1 MRADLED
8 ADPDPDEVNNLAT
21 VVLDLLAAG
30 GRAGRAA
37 SAMTGGTQADAGRAL
52 FGELVLTDEDGQPW
66 PASELLVP
74 GAALAAVLSP
84 DADRGIVGREW
95 TERYSTEVLLAAG
108 VRAGFAVVWVSD
120 RNRDEVNL
128 PDLDE
133 WLDQVAGVST
143 ESFGALADLDLV
155 DPDRW
160 PAALLLIAADRDARQ
175 CLHPTPSGLSYSGWW
190 LSRHALLDG
199 RPPAEWRLGT
209 ADDLAGL
216 YDPLPA
222 ALDEQFAR
230 SIGVLADLG
239 AAAATDPEDLLE
251 RLADPSRPVPAGTV
265 AALTWAVVSAL
276 DGVEDIDLPSGV
288 RTLSGGVVD
297 ANDAAVLDQPWLAQV
312 LPASRLVAGAG
323 DPALVARVLDLP
335 LASVLVRDE
344 LVRDVLV
351 RDLLVGDVSIGDVV
365 VGGAAVVELAG
376 DRIARA
382 AAAVGLRLADLQ
394 IAVVPELSVAVAGAD
409 PVPVRWWY
417 RDDRWWVD
425 GSAEA
430 VGRAV
435 AWAAGA
441 WSGRHRAIAA
451 AGEDWLALAEDA
463 VS

>member
-1 MRADLED
+1 M
-8 ADPDPDEVNNLAT
+8 
-21 VVLDLLAAG
+21 
-30 GRAGRAA
+30 
-37 SAMTGGTQADAGRAL
+37 
-52 FGELVLTDEDGQPW
+52 
-66 PASELLVP
+66 
-74 GAALAAVLSP
+74 
-84 DADRGIVGREW
+84 
-95 TERYSTEVLLAAG
+95 
-108 VRAGFAVVWVSD
+108 RAGFAVVWVSD

-133 WLDQVAGVST
+133 WLDQVAGASS

-160 PAALLLIAADRDARQ
+160 PAALLLIAGDRDARQ

-190 LSRHALLDG
+190 LSRHALLDD

-216 YDPLPA
+216 YDPLPV

-230 SIGVLADLG
+230 SIGVLADLA

-251 RLADPSRPVPAGTV
+251 RLADPSRLVPAGTV

-276 DGVEDIDLPSGV
+276 AGVEDIDLPSGV

-297 ANDAAVLDQPWLAQV
+297 ANAAAVLDHPWLAQV
-312 LPASRLVAGAG
+312 LPASGLVAAAA

-335 LASVLVRDE
+335 LASE
-344 LVRDVLV
+344 SVRDVL
-351 RDLLVGDVSIGDVV
+351 
-365 VGGAAVVELAG
+365 VGGAAVVESAGDLESTAAAASAG

-382 AAAVGLRLADLQ
+382 AAAVGLHLADLQ

-409 PVPVRWWY
+409 PVPVRWWC
-417 RDDRWWVD
+417 RDDRGWVD

-441 WSGRHRAIAA
+441 WSDRHRAIAA